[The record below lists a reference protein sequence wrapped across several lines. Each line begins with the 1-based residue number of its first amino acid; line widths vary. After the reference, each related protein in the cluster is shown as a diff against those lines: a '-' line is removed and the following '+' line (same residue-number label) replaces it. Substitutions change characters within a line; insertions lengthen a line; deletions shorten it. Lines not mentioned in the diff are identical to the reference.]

1 MRRSADVPPVSDR
14 DTEERGHGPSC
25 GFRDEQLEHI
35 FPHTLGYFYQKI
47 AESIDGGMP
56 GTIGTMHLDYITEMI
71 QEFQRALDRRGL
83 LQAHDTDDLAI
94 VAYPIAR
101 LRKYFETPEE
111 SGLNAKGANI
121 LLAFIRS
128 QAGGLIQF
136 ARELDEDYSEGV
148 ENPTTKEP

>member
-56 GTIGTMHLDYITEMI
+56 VVSEPASASKRAENGTTRL
-71 QEFQRALDRRGL
+71 
-83 LQAHDTDDLAI
+83 
-94 VAYPIAR
+94 VAGRTAAVANGES
-101 LRKYFETPEE
+101 LRCLT
-111 SGLNAKGANI
+111 
-121 LLAFIRS
+121 
-128 QAGGLIQF
+128 
-136 ARELDEDYSEGV
+136 
-148 ENPTTKEP
+148 